1 MLQRCKLYACPSCY
15 NPTIPLFVYSS
26 NQERY
31 QLKSIEEGAHFS
43 FRVKFWMG
51 QMTTTVIVYIKK
63 INIVKIR
70 IVQFYLWLQIA
81 CIVPARLVN
90 FSLR

>member
-63 INIVKIR
+63 NQYCENKNCAILPVVANCL
-70 IVQFYLWLQIA
+70 YSA
-81 CIVPARLVN
+81 
-90 FSLR
+90 S